1 MSANRWS
8 DGRPRLSK
16 EHSTRQTFR
25 RWLKF
30 NFVGGVGIAVQLGA
44 LAFFHSVLHLNY
56 LLATA
61 LAVETAVIHNF
72 LWHERFTWRDRPAAR
87 PLPFSPSR
95 RCLHERSGVS
105 EARTAPPKDPC
116 VLFLSPARLLKFNVI
131 NGAVSLA
138 GNLLIMRALVGQ
150 MHMNYAIANLIAVA
164 ICSLTN
170 FLLSDR
176 LVFQRGETAPLIYFS
191 SRPKNSSAAP

>member
-1 MSANRWS
+1 MNNNSSQFPVLSSQRNLA
-8 DGRPRLSK
+8 RLSI
-16 EHSTRQTFR
+16 F

-44 LAFFHSVLHLNY
+44 LALFRYILHLDY

-87 PLPFSPSR
+87 
-95 RCLHERSGVS
+95 
-105 EARTAPPKDPC
+105 
-116 VLFLSPARLLKFNVI
+116 RLQSLVRFAKFNAT
-131 NGAVSLA
+131 NGAISVA
-138 GNLLIMRALVGQ
+138 GNLLIMGTLVGQ
-150 MHMNYAIANLIAVA
+150 WGVNYLIANLIAVTV
-164 ICSLTN
+164 CSLLN

-176 LVFQRGETAPLIYFS
+176 VVFHGDATG
-191 SRPKNSSAAP
+191 